1 MSPSD
6 WNAAQ
11 QKSPVVAVDAVIQLA
26 EKGVVLVRRRFPPF
40 QQYWALP
47 GGKLEIG
54 ETIEEALVREV
65 REETGLVVV
74 PSSLIGVFSDPSR
87 DPRGHV
93 VSIAF
98 NARVVGGSMEPSSDA
113 LEVKVF
119 MKIPKQVAFDHREI
133 IKASKAL

>member
-40 QQYWALP
+40 QQNWALP